1 MFRTRGFSFIYA
13 KMSYVKAFKN
23 NYIDTQ
29 VSNLYIFQ
37 VQFFKV
43 ECLLVLNNHILN
55 LLMIVHNDF

>member
-1 MFRTRGFSFIYA
+1 
-13 KMSYVKAFKN
+13 MSYVKAFKN